1 VVALLLVHLPAQD
14 LPILTPH
21 CACSLIG
28 SFVNLDVLCAFLRA
42 NDGNKLE
49 KCRLFGG
56 DWHGGLLQHLF
67 DCGQLHGLQ
76 VR

>member
-1 VVALLLVHLPAQD
+1 MPRFVR
-14 LPILTPH
+14 
-21 CACSLIG
+21 SLIG